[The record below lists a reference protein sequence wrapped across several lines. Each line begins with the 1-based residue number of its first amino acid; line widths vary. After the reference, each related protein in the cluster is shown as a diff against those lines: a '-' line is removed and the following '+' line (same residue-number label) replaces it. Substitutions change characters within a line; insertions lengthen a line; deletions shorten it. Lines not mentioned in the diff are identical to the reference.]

1 MDPGVRERGSEDSG
15 HVGARV
21 QVTGFST
28 LCHLHMV
35 IDLIH
40 TFDKERENWTRFKHW
55 YMRMEKNMARTLF
68 NVICAVKLNI
78 DFHNKGAKPPIDRT
92 SFYKLMLCWE
102 FKPFHQHLSESC
114 QRKAKRHIQLI
125 QFYNEMFNQE
135 GQAQMAHQIE
145 CENGLTHEF
154 KEGM

>member
-1 MDPGVRERGSEDSG
+1 MLAGRVR
-15 HVGARV
+15 
-21 QVTGFST
+21 VTGFST

-40 TFDKERENWTRFKHW
+40 TFDKERENWTRFKRW
-55 YMRMEKNMARTLF
+55 YMRMEKNMARTLL

-102 FKPFHQHLSESC
+102 FKPFHQHLSESR

-125 QFYNEMFNQE
+125 QFYYQMFNPE
-135 GQAQMAHQIE
+135 DQAQMARQIE
-145 CENGLTHEF
+145 HENGLTHEF
-154 KEGM
+154 EEGM

>member
-1 MDPGVRERGSEDSG
+1 MLAGRVR
-15 HVGARV
+15 
-21 QVTGFST
+21 VTGFST

-78 DFHNKGAKPPIDRT
+78 DFHNKGAKQPIDMT
-92 SFYKLMLCWE
+92 SFYKLMLYWE
-102 FKPFHQHLSESC
+102 FKPFHQHLSESR

-125 QFYNEMFNQE
+125 QFYYETVNTE
-135 GQAQMAHQIE
+135 GQAELWHQIE
-145 CENGLTHEF
+145 RDDRLRYGCEES
-154 KEGM
+154 